1 MKTRVLA
8 PLLRPLLGHGPAGQ
22 LIRST
27 ARQQWRLIAVN
38 LVSSLVEALSEG
50 VTLAVIFL
58 AVEALSTPAGQAFNW
73 AGNPIFGRLPVAA
86 ALLSGLPPVA
96 VIASLLA
103 TAVLMQALQ
112 SFARY
117 INLVSV
123 GFFAARCRA
132 LVTARIHHQ
141 VLSLSFACASSYKVG
156 DLTAYSSSGPEAI
169 RVQIAES
176 SALVV
181 ALLLCG
187 TYLNVLVN
195 ISPWLLLAVIAMA
208 AVLVLIQKLM
218 IPRIRRGARL
228 VTKAQVEISRR
239 ITEDFQGLRLL
250 HSCGQLK
257 LADRTVNQSMV
268 KLESA
273 MRRQE
278 RRMAV
283 QGPFASFL
291 PILAIALIASLSIL
305 LFKGRHTGIIPSLV
319 TFVMALQRLN
329 ARLSSISAIL
339 NTLAS
344 NTGRIERLNQ
354 ILSTKGKQFRRLGG
368 VPFVSLKR
376 HLRFDGVS
384 LRYSL
389 EQPEVLS
396 KISFSLAKG
405 RILALVGPSGAGKS
419 TIADL
424 LVGLYSPTSGRIMVD
439 DRPLESLDLTSW
451 QQRLGVVSQDTFLFN
466 ATIAENVSFGVEGAT
481 RQAIEAA
488 CEAAQAAD
496 FIQDLQDGYDTLVGE
511 RGYRLSGGQRQRL
524 SLARAILKDPE
535 LLILDEATSALDSQS
550 ERVVQQAI
558 EQFEWQRTALV
569 IAHRL
574 STIVSADA
582 IIVMDSGRIVEMG
595 RHDELLGRGGAYAR
609 LWRYQFDGAEAL
621 SRG

>member
-1 MKTRVLA
+1 M
-8 PLLRPLLGHGPAGQ
+8 
-22 LIRST
+22 
-27 ARQQWRLIAVN
+27 N

-50 VTLAVIFL
+50 ATLAVTFL
-58 AVEALSTPAGQAFNW
+58 AVEALSAPAGQAFNW
-73 AGNPIFGRLPVAA
+73 AGNPILGRLPVAA
-86 ALLSGLPPVA
+86 ALLSGLPPVV
-96 VIASLLA
+96 VIASLLV
-103 TAVLMQALQ
+103 TAVLVQALQ
-112 SFARY
+112 SLARY
-117 INLVSV
+117 VNLVSV

-156 DLTAYSSSGPEAI
+156 DLTAYSASGPEAI
-169 RVQIAES
+169 RVQITEG

-187 TYLNVLVN
+187 TYLNVLMS
-195 ISPWLLLAVIAMA
+195 ISPWLLLAVIAVA

-228 VTKAQVEISRR
+228 VTKTQVEISRR

-250 HSCGQLK
+250 HSCGQLE
-257 LADRTVNQSMV
+257 LADRAVNQSMA

-291 PILAIALIASLSIL
+291 PILAIAVIASLSIL

-319 TFVMALQRLN
+319 TFMLALQRLN
-329 ARLSSISAIL
+329 ARLSGISAIL

-344 NTGRIERLNQ
+344 NTGRMERLNQ

-376 HLRFDGVS
+376 HLRFDCVC
-384 LRYSL
+384 LRYRL

-396 KISFSLAKG
+396 EISFSLVKG
-405 RILALVGPSGAGKS
+405 RMLALVGPSGAGKS

-439 DRPLESLDLTSW
+439 DRPLESLDLASW

-466 ATIAENVSFGVEGAT
+466 ATIAENISFGVEGAT

-496 FIQDLQDGYDTLVGE
+496 FIQDLQDGYNTVIGE

-535 LLILDEATSALDSQS
+535 LLILDEATSALDSRS

-558 EQFEWQRTALV
+558 EQFERQRTVLV

-574 STIVSADA
+574 STIVNADA
-582 IIVMDSGRIVEMG
+582 ILVMNGGRIVEVG
-595 RHDELLGRGGAYAR
+595 VHDELLGRGGAYTR

>member
-1 MKTRVLA
+1 M
-8 PLLRPLLGHGPAGQ
+8 
-22 LIRST
+22 
-27 ARQQWRLIAVN
+27 N

-50 VTLAVIFL
+50 ATLAVIFL
-58 AVEALSTPAGQAFNW
+58 AVEALSAPTGQAFNW
-73 AGNPIFGRLPVAA
+73 AGNPILGRLPVAA
-86 ALLSGLPPVA
+86 ALLSDLPPVV
-96 VIASLLA
+96 VIASLLV
-103 TAVLMQALQ
+103 TAVLVQALQ
-112 SFARY
+112 SLARY
-117 INLVSV
+117 VNLVSV

-132 LVTARIHHQ
+132 LVTVRIHHQ

-156 DLTAYSSSGPEAI
+156 DLTAYSASGPEAI
-169 RVQIAES
+169 RVQITEG

-187 TYLNVLVN
+187 TYLNVLMS
-195 ISPWLLLAVIAMA
+195 ISPWLLLAVIAVA

-228 VTKAQVEISRR
+228 VTKTQVEISRR

-250 HSCGQLK
+250 HSCGQLE
-257 LADRTVNQSMV
+257 LADRAVNQSMV

-291 PILAIALIASLSIL
+291 PILAIAVIASLSIL

-319 TFVMALQRLN
+319 TFMLALQRLN
-329 ARLSSISAIL
+329 ARLSGISAIL

-344 NTGRIERLNQ
+344 NTGRMERLNQ

-376 HLRFDGVS
+376 HLRFDCVS
-384 LRYSL
+384 LRYRL

-396 KISFSLAKG
+396 EISFSLVKG
-405 RILALVGPSGAGKS
+405 RMLALVGPSGAGKS

-439 DRPLESLDLTSW
+439 DRPLESLDLASW

-466 ATIAENVSFGVEGAT
+466 ATIAENISFGVEGAT

-496 FIQDLQDGYDTLVGE
+496 FIQDLQDGYNTVIGE

-535 LLILDEATSALDSQS
+535 LLILDEATSALDSRS

-558 EQFEWQRTALV
+558 EQFERQRTVLV

-574 STIVSADA
+574 STIVNADA
-582 IIVMDSGRIVEMG
+582 ILVMNGGRIVEVG
-595 RHDELLGRGGAYAR
+595 VHDELLGRGGAYTR